1 MFFVSRRCPHCG
13 SRYFYFIPSSRP
25 LGSPFRTCVSCGAA
39 FTDLRFCE
47 LALCRPGKYRPR
59 RISFFSM
66 VSFLAGVMLILSGFL
81 LSQYLRTLPADL
93 SPVAVKYESSLQQA
107 LDEAQESVESAKR
120 PLADAEAAVQ
130 DRQKDFSD
138 VKSEAERFGDD
149 LPRDVATRYARS
161 SLALSVAESDLEDA
175 EKAFSAAESYHL
187 GMQEMYNRA
196 FSTLHQNARY
206 DADQK
211 TDLLLS
217 RFLLIGLLLIF
228 SALWGLIASLR
239 SYASR
244 NEWYRLEYQASA
256 RRLSDPSYLTRL
268 ISVHYPLHRK

>member
-1 MFFVSRRCPHCG
+1 MFFVSRRCPCCG
-13 SRYFYFIPSSRP
+13 IRYFSFIPSRRP
-25 LGSPFRTCVSCGAA
+25 LGSPFRTCTSCGAS
-39 FTDLRFCE
+39 FTDLRFRE
-47 LALCRPGKYRPR
+47 LALCRPGQYRPQHIPLFSVFAF
-59 RISFFSM
+59 ISA
-66 VSFLAGVMLILSGFL
+66 VILVLSGFL
-81 LSQYLRTLPADL
+81 LSRYLRTLPADL
-93 SPVAVKYESSLQQA
+93 SPVAAKYETILHQA

-196 FSTLHQNARY
+196 FSALHQNARY

-244 NEWYRLEYQASA
+244 NEWYRLEYQAST

-268 ISVHYPLHRK
+268 DSVNYPLRRK